1 VAEWS
6 KALVLGTSHFDGV
19 GSNPT
24 AAKIIF
30 LFVVFFFAIW
40 VSFRR
45 INSPAEPPVFR
56 QSSRPLPP
64 VPGNTAVNR
73 PLPPTPTDHAQ
84 NLSSQNSR
92 PPLPT
97 HYKRLSCSSSDGG
110 SSKHQLVRQVKST
123 EALQDGPNRYQLS
136 VAPDYQNLDEG
147 SSDQHIVPSQPA
159 DHRDYVNLDQDY
171 DDTVTES
178 CVYEDYIP
186 RPAGAVPPPPA
197 PISKPRGTASHGYV
211 NVESSAPD
219 PDAENYSV
227 LEAEPKE
234 LSGDYRC
241 VTMLRVLMHIRFR
254 TGAHHWLFSI
264 RTYYCFFKS
273 IHPTLAVDFGNLATE
288 FLLLPSV
295 LEAVHPQ
302 PTGRGEEYSRLE
314 LTGHLDL
321 PGPPN
326 VPPKKPPPYG
336 RQNKDIDYEN
346 LGHVAHPGT
355 GEYSSLHY

>member
-234 LSGDYRC
+234 LSGDY
-241 VTMLRVLMHIRFR
+241 
-254 TGAHHWLFSI
+254 
-264 RTYYCFFKS
+264 
-273 IHPTLAVDFGNLATE
+273 
-288 FLLLPSV
+288 SV

-336 RQNKDIDYEN
+336 RQNKGKQMVVCDPLIRPSFCCRY
-346 LGHVAHPGT
+346 
-355 GEYSSLHY
+355 

>member
-1 VAEWS
+1 
-6 KALVLGTSHFDGV
+6 
-19 GSNPT
+19 
-24 AAKIIF
+24 
-30 LFVVFFFAIW
+30 
-40 VSFRR
+40 
-45 INSPAEPPVFR
+45 
-56 QSSRPLPP
+56 
-64 VPGNTAVNR
+64 
-73 PLPPTPTDHAQ
+73 
-84 NLSSQNSR
+84 
-92 PPLPT
+92 
-97 HYKRLSCSSSDGG
+97 
-110 SSKHQLVRQVKST
+110 
-123 EALQDGPNRYQLS
+123 
-136 VAPDYQNLDEG
+136 
-147 SSDQHIVPSQPA
+147 
-159 DHRDYVNLDQDY
+159 
-171 DDTVTES
+171 
-178 CVYEDYIP
+178 VYEDYIP

-234 LSGDYRC
+234 LSGDY
-241 VTMLRVLMHIRFR
+241 
-254 TGAHHWLFSI
+254 
-264 RTYYCFFKS
+264 
-273 IHPTLAVDFGNLATE
+273 
-288 FLLLPSV
+288 SV